1 MMDRKY
7 NVNNPGEITKFNI
20 DLETR
25 LRNFKKEWAFEFLE
39 RVRARTPVRT
49 GALQEGWGFKPRLES
64 IDIYN
69 VEDYAGYVEYG
80 TEKMAP
86 RAMLRTT
93 LLEAEQIAAIAKE
106 RSEK

>member
-1 MMDRKY
+1 MDREY
-7 NVNNPGEITKFNI
+7 NINNPGEITKFNI

-39 RVRARTPVRT
+39 RLRARTPVQT
-49 GALQEGWGFKPRLES
+49 GALQEGWGFKSRLTS
-64 IDIYN
+64 IDIFN

-80 TEKMAP
+80 TEKMEP

-93 LLEAEQIAAIAKE
+93 LLESEEIAAIAKE
-106 RSEK
+106 RSSK